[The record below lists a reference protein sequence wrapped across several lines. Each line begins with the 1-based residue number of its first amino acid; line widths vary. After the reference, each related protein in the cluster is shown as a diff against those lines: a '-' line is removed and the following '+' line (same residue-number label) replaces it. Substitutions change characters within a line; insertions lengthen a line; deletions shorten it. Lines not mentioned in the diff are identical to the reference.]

1 MGGRDGPQS
10 LMLKGMTAEAIA
22 RMERDPPPPGHAIRT
37 FMGAKTTAQTA
48 KRKASGAKSKG
59 GSKAAPPV
67 VFTSAR
73 KIVAQNLV
81 NMVVVMAG
89 SGTVLLGLLAA
100 KHFQL
105 AQF

>member
-1 MGGRDGPQS
+1 MA
-10 LMLKGMTAEAIA
+10 T
-22 RMERDPPPPGHAIRT
+22 
-37 FMGAKTTAQTA
+37 KTTSPRTN
-48 KRKASGAKSKG
+48 RKASGKKSIG
-59 GSKAAPPV
+59 GNTKTASRPAFV
-67 VFTSAR
+67 SAST
-73 KIVAQNLV
+73 KSVVAQNLV

>member
-1 MGGRDGPQS
+1 MAANTTPQ
-10 LMLKGMTAEAIA
+10 K
-22 RMERDPPPPGHAIRT
+22 
-37 FMGAKTTAQTA
+37 A
-48 KRKASGAKSKG
+48 KRKANGPKSKST
-59 GSKAAPPV
+59 SKADPSPTAARM
-67 VFTSAR
+67 AR
-73 KIVAQNLV
+73 KVVVQNLI